1 MKRWSVWAE
10 RKWELYKWEPLY
22 PSVMFW
28 LLTGGGLLLCVKL
41 VKIAVEYYAFLSRPI
56 LWKAAPILL
65 TLPSSWIA
73 YYWLHRRFKRLS
85 EEVPSS
91 SQRLVK
97 EAQRLMIAFTLVVY
111 ILFGSGLRIID
122 YLLEQLYH

>member
-1 MKRWSVWAE
+1 MVSLGRAEMGAVQVGASLSVCNVLAIN
-10 RKWELYKWEPLY
+10 R
-22 PSVMFW
+22 
-28 LLTGGGLLLCVKL
+28 GGLLLCVKL